1 LDLPL
6 AEIAEASPSPSA
18 KVVPKGWLVRMVSG
32 GRERFVVQQRKRWS
46 AEISSAS
53 KALAE
58 PPPLPRP

>member
-6 AEIAEASPSPSA
+6 AEIAEASPVLSA
-18 KVVPKGWLVRMVSG
+18 KMVPNGWLVRTVFG
-32 GRERFVVQQRKRWS
+32 GRAGFVVQQRKRWS

-58 PPPLPRP
+58 PTSLPRP